1 MNMKKMIFFALAG
14 VMSLGLAACSGENIK
29 TTSGDSI
36 PPASSQTASGP
47 QNKERPESVTIISL
61 NASKEETELEVPY
74 DPSAHRHSGY
84 GFPGYPGCPGRG
96 GPGRWHC

>member
-36 PPASSQTASGP
+36 PRASSQTASRIQAAAIP
-47 QNKERPESVTIISL
+47 A
-61 NASKEETELEVPY
+61 ASSRFGL
-74 DPSAHRHSGY
+74 R
-84 GFPGYPGCPGRG
+84 
-96 GPGRWHC
+96 

>member
-14 VMSLGLAACSGENIK
+14 VMSLGLAACSGENVK

-47 QNKERPESVTIISL
+47 QNKERP
-61 NASKEETELEVPY
+61 
-74 DPSAHRHSGY
+74 
-84 GFPGYPGCPGRG
+84 
-96 GPGRWHC
+96 GP

>member
-1 MNMKKMIFFALAG
+1 MNMKKTIFFALAG
-14 VMSLGLAACSGENIK
+14 VMSLGLAACSGENVK

-36 PPASSQTASGP
+36 PPASSQTASGS

-74 DPSAHRHSGY
+74 DPQRIAILDMASLDI
-84 GFPGYPGCPGRG
+84 PGRG

>member
-61 NASKEETELEVPY
+61 NASKEETEL
-74 DPSAHRHSGY
+74 D
-84 GFPGYPGCPGRG
+84 GFPGYSGCPGRG

>member
-36 PPASSQTASGP
+36 QQPDRQWTAEQG
-47 QNKERPESVTIISL
+47 E
-61 NASKEETELEVPY
+61 A
-74 DPSAHRHSGY
+74 
-84 GFPGYPGCPGRG
+84 
-96 GPGRWHC
+96 